1 MQHRETDFPETRRMG
16 AHSLVAQALIGNVFF
31 TDVLQNLNLGITS
44 LEEIL
49 NLQSVKDGIL
59 DALNTLD
66 LDSLNLLANVLQ

>member
-1 MQHRETDFPETRRMG
+1 M
-16 AHSLVAQALIGNVFF
+16 AQALIGNVFF
-31 TDVLQNLNLGITS
+31 TDVLQNLNLDITS

>member
-1 MQHRETDFPETRRMG
+1 M
-16 AHSLVAQALIGNVFF
+16 AQALIGNVFF
-31 TDVLQNLNLGITS
+31 TDVLQNLNLDITS

-66 LDSLNLLANVLQ
+66 LDSLNLLAKVLQ